1 MAKEYFRCRYK
12 DYSDSYVANMN
23 SYHLGTSFMGE
34 CVDHFFM
41 VEPINGPA
49 FYEYIKNMEK
59 KRILPGIDWERFGD
73 ELKRERVLFYK
84 ELHENKGD
92 ASIYFAVSKGFFLS
106 EMYKRWRL
114 YEYQP
119 ELFEDGDFGEK
130 IACRA
135 EFSLY
140 LSGKA
145 ELIDRLIRH
154 TGISYAD
161 IPLDDAS
168 VFEALSDGNARSFD
182 ELVFVTDVHPDN
194 NKIRN
199 GSLIN
204 PAQSMYEAWTATI
217 LEWFHIYYKDLYD
230 DCFRQSVT
238 DRKTGELTDYYYWSD
253 EFGRT

>member
-1 MAKEYFRCRYK
+1 MAKEYFRSRYK

-23 SYHLGTSFMGE
+23 SYHLGTSLMGE

-73 ELKRERVLFYK
+73 ELKRERVPFYK

-106 EMYKRWRL
+106 EIYKRWSL

-161 IPLDDAS
+161 IPPDDTS
-168 VFEALSDGNARSFD
+168 VLETISNGSVRSFD
-182 ELVFVTDVHPDN
+182 ELVFVTDKRLDN
-194 NKIRN
+194 NKSRC
-199 GSLIN
+199 GHLTN
-204 PAQSMYEAWTATI
+204 PAQSLYEAWTAVV

-238 DRKTGELTDYYYWSD
+238 DRKTGELADYYYWSD